1 MINYKIYTSDT
12 AGKAEFVR
20 EVISPLLIYADTGWY
35 GAEYE
40 QNESGE
46 YVYLLTEE
54 GVRGVAVD
62 ITRDSLQAIVCDVF
76 KCNRYSQSYNE
87 YQAKKEQH
95 SFNAFEVIEN
105 YLHRETRDSK
115 SVAIAMRNIRKS
127 CRLSIKEL
135 SALVDIP
142 QSTLSMYECGNR
154 NPSLKNLDKI
164 MTAFKALVENKTKA
178 NVAR

>member
-20 EVISPLLIYADTGWY
+20 EVISPLLINADTGWY

-46 YVYLLTEE
+46 YVYLLTEN
-54 GVRGVAVD
+54 GIRNVAVD
-62 ITRDSLQAIVCDVF
+62 ITRDSLQTIVCDVF
-76 KCNRYSQSYNE
+76 KCVRYPQSNCE
-87 YQAKKEQH
+87 YQAKTEQH
-95 SFNAFEVIEN
+95 SFDAFEVIEN

-142 QSTLSMYECGNR
+142 QSTISMYECGNR
-154 NPSLKNLDKI
+154 NPSLKNLEKI
-164 MTAFKALVENKTKA
+164 MTAFKALAENKLKQI
-178 NVAR
+178 

>member
-20 EVISPLLIYADTGWY
+20 EVISPLLINADTGWY